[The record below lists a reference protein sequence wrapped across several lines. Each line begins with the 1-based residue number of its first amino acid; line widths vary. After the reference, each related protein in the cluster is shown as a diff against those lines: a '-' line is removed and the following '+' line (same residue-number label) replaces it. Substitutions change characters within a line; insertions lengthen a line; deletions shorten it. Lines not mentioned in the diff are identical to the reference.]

1 MKNDSFE
8 YIAIAD
14 VEMQVLGEIRITGTA
29 SVTDLGR
36 RKMAELTDD
45 TQRVFV
51 AIRHKENGK
60 IEFVMLKRPGDSKV
74 DCENPLSNCTAE
86 TLFKA
91 NSGTSTCVVKD
102 ESDGTSYFEIE
113 NISDFKLLQFYKRKL
128 NIKVLDTSGWK
139 TKGGWDGKDMS
150 KLLK

>member
-1 MKNDSFE
+1 LKNDSFE

-14 VEMQVLGEIRITGTA
+14 VEMQVLGKNRTTGTA